1 MAHVNQDREPCS
13 GPVPISHAFSDVNGQ
28 IRHGANV
35 FMPYPD
41 MCCEVQRAQETCSC
55 AWGHFK
61 EIITANHGFADC
73 LLLFTDP
80 LWRFGVSQ
88 DEGNEEG
95 GSGAVGDVGQ
105 AIADV
110 EGGSPR
116 RGGSPRH
123 GAAAAFLG
131 GASSG
136 GLQGGGS
143 RALGDSAALHEAD
156 VRGRQGPGALRLP
169 QRPCSPLPTRP
180 PCTAIRIGFPA
191 ATVASTPR
199 T

>member
-1 MAHVNQDREPCS
+1 M
-13 GPVPISHAFSDVNGQ
+13 
-28 IRHGANV
+28 
-35 FMPYPD
+35 
-41 MCCEVQRAQETCSC
+41 
-55 AWGHFK
+55 
-61 EIITANHGFADC
+61 
-73 LLLFTDP
+73 
-80 LWRFGVSQ
+80 Q

-136 GLQGGGS
+136 GLRNAGS
-143 RALGDSAALHEAD
+143 RTLGDSVALHEAD
-156 VRGRQGPGALRLP
+156 VRDAKGQVRCGHAVQA
-169 QRPCSPLPTRP
+169 
-180 PCTAIRIGFPA
+180 
-191 ATVASTPR
+191 
-199 T
+199 